1 MFNASRP
8 MVSFVASLSLVT
20 FVSFVS
26 PSEACGQ
33 TTDVVGVRA
42 QGMGGAFTAVADDAT
57 AGWWNPAGLAG
68 GAFFNSLIEYG
79 RPDRSS
85 GETVKG
91 IAVAYPALGLTYY
104 RLPVSQI
111 RVKTSTGAD
120 PAGREDQGVLSLYGV
135 TVGQS
140 LGQHLVVGSTVKLL
154 HAGDTHPD
162 LDIGAMATF
171 GPVRIGAT
179 LRNVTE
185 PAFGSATT
193 GFTLERHARAGFA
206 VTSGKRGVIGSATLA
221 VDADLTAVHSI
232 RGDERFVA
240 VGAEAWGGQRTLGIR
255 GGVSRNAIGHGETLL
270 SGGVSAAVRRGTFVD
285 AYASTGDEARHG
297 WGLALRVTF

>member
-1 MFNASRP
+1 MFNVSRP
-8 MVSFVASLSLVT
+8 MVSFVA
-20 FVSFVS
+20 FVSFVTFMS
-26 PSEACGQ
+26 FVRAREASAQ
-33 TTDVVGVRA
+33 TTDVIGVRA
-42 QGMGGAFTAVADDAT
+42 QGMAGAFTAVADDAT

-91 IAVAYPALGLTYY
+91 VAVAYPALGLTYY

-111 RVKTSTGAD
+111 RVMTSTGAD

-162 LDIGAMATF
+162 LDIGAMASF
-171 GPVRIGAT
+171 GPARIGAT

-185 PAFGSATT
+185 PSFVSGATA
-193 GFTLERHARAGFA
+193 FTLERHARAGFA

-221 VDADLTAVHSI
+221 VDADLTVVHSI

-240 VGAEAWGGQRTLGIR
+240 VGAEAWAKQQSVGIR
-255 GGVSRNAIGHGETLL
+255 GGVSRNAIGHGETLW
-270 SGGVSAAVRRGTFVD
+270 SGGVSAAIRHGTFVD
-285 AYASTGDEARHG
+285 VYASTGDVARHG